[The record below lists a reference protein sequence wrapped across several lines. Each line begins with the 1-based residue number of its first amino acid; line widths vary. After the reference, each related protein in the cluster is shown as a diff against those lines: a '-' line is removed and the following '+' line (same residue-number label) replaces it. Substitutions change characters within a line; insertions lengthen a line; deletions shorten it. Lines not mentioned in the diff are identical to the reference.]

1 MDLALLAGSAGRHL
15 VEGVAADLG
24 VEETACTTE
33 RFPDGEAHV
42 VVGDVG
48 DRDAYV
54 LQATGP
60 PVDEHLVELLLLLD
74 ACRRSGAA
82 RVTAVLPYLG
92 YGRHDRRSRPG
103 EALALRVVGDLL
115 RTCGA
120 DRVVLLDPHSA
131 SAEGNFTGAVEVLSV
146 WPRLIEALRPIV
158 TSKAVVLAPD
168 EGAIKFADRVAG
180 MLELTLAVVRKHR
193 ISGGDVSVAG
203 IVGEVRDRPLVVV
216 DDMISTGATI
226 RAAVEAARAAGASPD
241 ATVAACHGLFV
252 GAVTGNLGSL
262 PLRQLLVSDS
272 LPLTGLRPSPTTVVS
287 VTSVLSLAIDAL
299 HGRPLVS

>member
-15 VEGVAADLG
+15 IGGVAAELG
-24 VEETACTTE
+24 VEATTCTTE

-42 VVGDVG
+42 LVGDVG

-74 ACRRSGAA
+74 TCRRSGAA

-103 EALALRVVGDLL
+103 EALALRMIGELL

-131 SAEGNFTGAVEVLSV
+131 SAEGNFAGAVEVLSV
-146 WPRLIEALRPIV
+146 WPLLTDALRPIV
-158 TSKAVVLAPD
+158 TSEAVVLAPD
-168 EGAIKFADRVAG
+168 EGAVKLADRVAG
-180 MLELTLAVVRKHR
+180 MLELPLAFVRKRR

-203 IVGEVRDRPLVVV
+203 IVGQVRGRPLLVV

-226 RAAVEAARAAGASPD
+226 RRAVEAALDAGALPD
-241 ATVAACHGLFV
+241 TVIAVCHGVFV
-252 GAVTGNLGSL
+252 GHVRDNLGSL
-262 PLRQLLVSDS
+262 PLQQLLVSDS
-272 LPLTGLRPSPTTVVS
+272 LPPSGSCPSSTTVVG
-287 VTSVLSLAIDAL
+287 VTSLLSQAIDAL
-299 HGRPLVS
+299 HGRRPGS